1 MIPKAR
7 MILFVEDDSK
17 DADLALAALVKF
29 NSASRVEF
37 VRDGEEALDYLHCRG
52 KFKTRSSGAPAV
64 VVIDLKMPKMGG
76 LELVKRIRAEEQLKL
91 IPIVVFSSSRAESDL
106 IECYQ
111 NGVNAYVVKPLG
123 FHEFMDAVKALA
135 IFWASINEPPPNAWR
150 EKVEVQLVTTNEIPA
165 AHPASGG

>member
-106 IECYQ
+106 TECYK

-123 FHEFMDAVKALA
+123 FHEFMEAVKQLA
-135 IFWASINEPPPNAWR
+135 VFWAAINEPPPNLGTERVGIPRAMA
-150 EKVEVQLVTTNEIPA
+150 NEIPA
-165 AHPASGG
+165 PYPASGG

>member
-1 MIPKAR
+1 

-17 DADLALAALVKF
+17 DADLALAALVKY
-29 NSASRVEF
+29 NSAARVAF

-52 KFKTRSSGAPAV
+52 KYKMRLGSSPAV
-64 VVIDLKMPKMGG
+64 VVIDLKMPKMDG

-111 NGVNAYVVKPLG
+111 TGVNAYVVKPLV
-123 FHEFMDAVKALA
+123 FQEFMEVVKGLA
-135 IFWASINEPPPNAWR
+135 IFWASINEPPPNSRR
-150 EKVEVQLVTTNEIPA
+150 EKVGAQMVTSNEIPSP
-165 AHPASGG
+165 HPASGG

>member
-1 MIPKAR
+1 MNPEAR

-17 DADLALAALVKF
+17 DAELALAALVKY
-29 NSASRVEF
+29 NSAARVAF

-52 KFKTRSSGAPAV
+52 KFKTRSGDAPAV
-64 VVIDLKMPKMGG
+64 VVIDLKMPKMDG

-123 FHEFMDAVKALA
+123 FQEFMDAIKGLA
-135 IFWASINEPPPNAWR
+135 TFWASINEPPPNGGR
-150 EKVEVQLVTTNEIPA
+150 EQVGVQTVTVNKIPA
-165 AHPASGG
+165 PHSASKG